1 MSHTA
6 PKSLSDYRKDIDSA
20 LEDSFLRRTLD
31 TFAVAYRANREAVF
45 KEVDERGLIKQI
57 ADAKDDACKHME
69 ELYEQFRR
77 VAEERGV
84 HVHRAA
90 TAEDANR
97 IIASIA
103 RENNVKRIIKSK
115 SMTAEEIQLNPY
127 LEKEGFIVDETDLG
141 EWIIQLRHE
150 GPSHMVMPAIHLSRY
165 QVADD
170 FTKETGVK
178 QDAED
183 IQRLVKVARVQ
194 LRRKFINGDMGISG
208 CNFAVA
214 EMGAVSTVTNEGNA
228 RMVTTLPR
236 VHVAIA
242 GLDKLIRASY
252 HLLGLM
258 SFLTSG
264 EDETRAWTI
273 KQGTKA
279 PQAAGKIHTDFERG
293 FIKAEVVNYKDLLE
307 NGSLAAARE
316 KGLVRMEGKE
326 YVVQDGD
333 VILFR
338 FNV

>member
-6 PKSLSDYRKDIDSA
+6 PKTLSDYRKDIDSA

-103 RENNVKRIIKSK
+103 RENNVKRVIKSK

-214 EMGAVSTVTNEGNA
+214 
-228 RMVTTLPR
+228 
-236 VHVAIA
+236 
-242 GLDKLIRASY
+242 
-252 HLLGLM
+252 
-258 SFLTSG
+258 
-264 EDETRAWTI
+264 
-273 KQGTKA
+273 A
-279 PQAAGKIHTDFERG
+279 P
-293 FIKAEVVNYKDLLE
+293 
-307 NGSLAAARE
+307 
-316 KGLVRMEGKE
+316 
-326 YVVQDGD
+326 
-333 VILFR
+333 
-338 FNV
+338 

>member
-6 PKSLSDYRKDIDSA
+6 PKTLSDYRKDIDSA

-57 ADAKDDACKHME
+57 ADAKDDSCKHME

-103 RENNVKRIIKSK
+103 RENNVKRVIKSK

-183 IQRLVKVARVQ
+183 IQRLVREAEAHASEDKKKQETIEARNHADSLIYGTEKSLNDLGDKVDA
-194 LRRKFINGDMGISG
+194 
-208 CNFAVA
+208 AVKSDV
-214 EMGAVSTVTNEGNA
+214 E
-228 RMVTTLPR
+228 
-236 VHVAIA
+236 
-242 GLDKLIRASY
+242 
-252 HLLGLM
+252 
-258 SFLTSG
+258 
-264 EDETRAWTI
+264 
-273 KQGTKA
+273 
-279 PQAAGKIHTDFERG
+279 GKIAALRKAMEGDDAAA
-293 FIKAEVVNYKDLLE
+293 IKAATEELAKASHKLAEQLYQQQAPNGGAQQQPGAGANPGAGAAQGNNNDDVVDADFTEVK
-307 NGSLAAARE
+307 
-316 KGLVRMEGKE
+316 K
-326 YVVQDGD
+326 
-333 VILFR
+333 
-338 FNV
+338 

>member
-6 PKSLSDYRKDIDSA
+6 PKTLSDYRKDIDSA

-103 RENNVKRIIKSK
+103 RENNVKRVIKSK

-183 IQRLVKVARVQ
+183 IQRLVREAEAHASEDKKKQETIEARNHADSLIYGTEKSLNDLGDKVDA
-194 LRRKFINGDMGISG
+194 
-208 CNFAVA
+208 AVKSDV
-214 EMGAVSTVTNEGNA
+214 E
-228 RMVTTLPR
+228 
-236 VHVAIA
+236 
-242 GLDKLIRASY
+242 
-252 HLLGLM
+252 
-258 SFLTSG
+258 
-264 EDETRAWTI
+264 
-273 KQGTKA
+273 
-279 PQAAGKIHTDFERG
+279 GKIAALRKTMEGDDAAA
-293 FIKAEVVNYKDLLE
+293 IKAATEELAKASHKLAEQLYQQQAPNGGAQQPGAGANPGAGAAQGNNNDDVVDADFTEVK
-307 NGSLAAARE
+307 
-316 KGLVRMEGKE
+316 K
-326 YVVQDGD
+326 
-333 VILFR
+333 
-338 FNV
+338 

>member
-183 IQRLVKVARVQ
+183 IQRLVREAEAHASEDKKKQETIEARNHADSLIYGTEKSLNDLGDKVDA
-194 LRRKFINGDMGISG
+194 
-208 CNFAVA
+208 AVKSDV
-214 EMGAVSTVTNEGNA
+214 E
-228 RMVTTLPR
+228 
-236 VHVAIA
+236 
-242 GLDKLIRASY
+242 
-252 HLLGLM
+252 
-258 SFLTSG
+258 
-264 EDETRAWTI
+264 
-273 KQGTKA
+273 
-279 PQAAGKIHTDFERG
+279 GKIATLRKAMEGDDAAA
-293 FIKAEVVNYKDLLE
+293 IKAATEELAKASHKLAEQLYQQQAPNGGAQQQPGAGANPGAGAAQGNNNDDVVDADFTEVK
-307 NGSLAAARE
+307 
-316 KGLVRMEGKE
+316 K
-326 YVVQDGD
+326 
-333 VILFR
+333 
-338 FNV
+338 

>member
-183 IQRLVKVARVQ
+183 IQRLMN
-194 LRRKFINGDMGISG
+194 LRRS
-208 CNFAVA
+208 C
-214 EMGAVSTVTNEGNA
+214 
-228 RMVTTLPR
+228 
-236 VHVAIA
+236 
-242 GLDKLIRASY
+242 
-252 HLLGLM
+252 
-258 SFLTSG
+258 
-264 EDETRAWTI
+264 TRATLTRRWISSASCFTPVSRV
-273 KQGTKA
+273 KSSAT
-279 PQAAGKIHTDFERG
+279 
-293 FIKAEVVNYKDLLE
+293 
-307 NGSLAAARE
+307 
-316 KGLVRMEGKE
+316 
-326 YVVQDGD
+326 
-333 VILFR
+333 
-338 FNV
+338 

>member
-6 PKSLSDYRKDIDSA
+6 PKTLSDYRKDIDSA

-45 KEVDERGLIKQI
+45 KEVDERGLIRQI

-103 RENNVKRIIKSK
+103 RENNVKRVIKSK

-183 IQRLVKVARVQ
+183 IQRLVREAEAHASEDKKKQETIEARNHADSLIYGTEKSLNDLGDKVDA
-194 LRRKFINGDMGISG
+194 
-208 CNFAVA
+208 AVKSDV
-214 EMGAVSTVTNEGNA
+214 E
-228 RMVTTLPR
+228 
-236 VHVAIA
+236 
-242 GLDKLIRASY
+242 
-252 HLLGLM
+252 
-258 SFLTSG
+258 
-264 EDETRAWTI
+264 
-273 KQGTKA
+273 
-279 PQAAGKIHTDFERG
+279 GKI
-293 FIKAEVVNYKDLLE
+293 
-307 NGSLAAARE
+307 AALRKTSRATIPTPSRLPP
-316 KGLVRMEGKE
+316 KSWPRLPTSWPNSSTSSRPPTAVPSSPVRAPPPAPVPPRATTTTTWWTPTSPK
-326 YVVQDGD
+326 
-333 VILFR
+333 
-338 FNV
+338 